1 MLHALIA
8 TLGIILT
15 ICFVVGTHEAGH
27 FFMARMVGV
36 KVITF
41 SIGFGKAILRW
52 KDKSGTEYVFA
63 LIPLGGYV
71 RMADESEGEVA
82 KEDLPRA
89 YNRQPFWKKF
99 LIIAAGPLTNFVSA
113 FFLYWLIF
121 TIGFVTIKPIV
132 GEVTPKSIAAEG
144 GMQTMQQI
152 TEVDGQHVDTWTN
165 ILFKLLRHTGD
176 QDSTTLM
183 VKKPNSQQSET
194 LTLSLAN
201 WKMDDL
207 NPDPFKS
214 LGFQPY
220 EPPMQLEI
228 AFIEEHSAAS
238 TSRLAIGD
246 KLIAVNQQ
254 PLKKWEQVVK
264 LVHSSPDKTLMF
276 TVERQNKRMEI
287 PVLIGVQH
295 HWFGQNTGSLGIAP
309 KVDVPESILQ
319 KVHYTPFGAIAKAAQ
334 EVSDFTY
341 FNLLLFGKM
350 VSGKLSLD
358 SLGGPIT
365 IFSTAGNSLNYGFI
379 PFLGFL
385 AFLSVSIGLIN
396 VFPIPGLDGGH
407 LFLQT
412 LEAISRR
419 KIPENVVIFLY
430 RMGFIFLFL
439 VMIQA
444 MVNDILRLVK

>member
-27 FFMARMVGV
+27 FAMARLVGV

-41 SIGFGKAILRW
+41 SIGFGKALLRW

-63 LIPLGGYV
+63 MIPLGGYV
-71 RMADESEGEVA
+71 RMADESEAEVA
-82 KEDLPRA
+82 KEDLHRA

-99 LIIAAGPLTNFVSA
+99 LIIAAGPLTNFISA
-113 FFLYWLIF
+113 FLLYWLIF
-121 TIGFVTIKPIV
+121 VIGFVTIKPIV
-132 GEVTPKSIAAEG
+132 GEVTPKSIAADA

-152 TEVDGQHVDTWTN
+152 VAVDGQRVDTWTN

-176 QDSTTLM
+176 QDTTTML
-183 VKKPNSQQSET
+183 VKKPDSALTET
-194 LTLSLAN
+194 LTLSLLS

-214 LGFQPY
+214 LGFVPY
-220 EPPMQLEI
+220 EPPMQMEI
-228 AFIEEHSAAS
+228 GYIEENSAAAS
-238 TSRLAIGD
+238 SRLAVGD
-246 KLIAVNQQ
+246 KLIALNKQ
-254 PLKKWEQVVK
+254 PLNKWKEIVKVVRDNPGET
-264 LVHSSPDKTLMF
+264 VVF

-287 PVLIGVQH
+287 PVQIGTEHNWLWQ
-295 HWFGQNTGSLGIAP
+295 QTGVLGIGP

-319 KVHYTPFGAIAKAAQ
+319 KVKYTPASAFGKAAQ
-334 EVSDFTY
+334 EVSDFTF

-350 VSGKLSLD
+350 VTGKLSLD

-365 IFSTAGNSLNYGFI
+365 IFSTAGSSLNYGFI

-396 VFPIPGLDGGH
+396 IFPIPGLDGGH

-412 LEAISRR
+412 IEAITRR
-419 KIPENVVIFLY
+419 KIPDNVIIFLY

-439 VMIQA
+439 VMVQA
-444 MVNDILRLVK
+444 MVNDIMRLVK

>member
-27 FFMARMVGV
+27 FFMARLVGV

-41 SIGFGKAILRW
+41 SIGFGKSILRW

-63 LIPLGGYV
+63 IIPLGGYV

-82 KEDLPRA
+82 KADLPRA

-113 FFLYWLIF
+113 FFLYWVIF

-132 GEVTPKSIAAEG
+132 GEITPKSIAADA
-144 GMQTMQQI
+144 GMQTKQQI
-152 TEVDGQHVDTWTN
+152 LEVDGQRVDTWTN

-176 QDSTTLM
+176 QDTTSML
-183 VKKPNSQQSET
+183 VKMPGSDKTQT
-194 LTLSLAN
+194 LTLSLQN
-201 WKMDDL
+201 WKMNDL

-214 LGFQPY
+214 LGFLPY
-220 EPPMQLEI
+220 EPPVQMEI
-228 AFIEEHSAAS
+228 GYIQENSAAAA
-238 TSRLAIGD
+238 SRLAVGD
-246 KLIAVNQQ
+246 KLIAINQQ
-254 PLKKWEQVVK
+254 PMKDWPEIVK
-264 LVHSSPDKTLMF
+264 LVRAHPGETIMF

-287 PVLIGVQH
+287 PVQIGVEKDWLMQK
-295 HWFGQNTGSLGIAP
+295 TGTLGIAP
-309 KVDVPESILQ
+309 RVDVPDSILQ
-319 KVHYTPFGAIAKAAQ
+319 KVRYTPISAIGKAAR
-334 EVSDFTY
+334 EVNDFTY

-350 VSGKLSLD
+350 VTGKLSLD

-365 IFSTAGNSLNYGFI
+365 IFSTAGSSLNYGFI

-419 KIPENVVIFLY
+419 KIPDNVVIFLY

-439 VMIQA
+439 VMVQA
-444 MVNDILRLVK
+444 MVNDIMRLVK